1 MKRLLFRTPLDGFFQ
16 LYKIVWTFLE
26 IEEKGEEAEQ
36 RVFKSRLERNKY
48 TDFTFKFLSRLDM
61 QNYQMNLPDFY

>member
-1 MKRLLFRTPLDGFFQ
+1 MVSSNYIKLFGRF
-16 LYKIVWTFLE
+16 FLE